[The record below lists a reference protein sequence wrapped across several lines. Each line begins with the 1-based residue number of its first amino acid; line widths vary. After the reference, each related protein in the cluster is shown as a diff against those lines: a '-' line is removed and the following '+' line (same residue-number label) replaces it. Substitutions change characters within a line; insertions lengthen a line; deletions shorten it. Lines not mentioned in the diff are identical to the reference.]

1 MRDTDAMQPSAAR
14 TVGLVLAAAQGA
26 LLTQFALAVP
36 LMLLGDRTGAIEM
49 EPPMQAAD
57 YLITFL
63 TLSVVAALGAALLLS
78 VWKLWR
84 KPSRAWL
91 MTTVAL
97 VAAQPLVW
105 LYDARGSALG
115 FKWEPGAVLPIAT
128 LVLLLWRQAD
138 DKTRPQAVPRTTD
151 KSHRG

>member
-1 MRDTDAMQPSAAR
+1 MRDTGRMQPSSAR

-36 LMLLGDRTGAIEM
+36 LMLLGDRAGAIEL
-49 EPPMQAAD
+49 EPPMQMAD
-57 YLITFL
+57 YLITSV
-63 TLSVVAALGAALLLS
+63 TLSVVAALGAGLLLS

-84 KPSRAWL
+84 RPSRAWL
-91 MTTVAL
+91 MVTAAL

-115 FKWEPGAVLPIAT
+115 FNWGPGAVFPIAT
-128 LVLLLWRQAD
+128 LILLLWRKAD
-138 DKTRPQAVPRTTD
+138 D
-151 KSHRG
+151 S